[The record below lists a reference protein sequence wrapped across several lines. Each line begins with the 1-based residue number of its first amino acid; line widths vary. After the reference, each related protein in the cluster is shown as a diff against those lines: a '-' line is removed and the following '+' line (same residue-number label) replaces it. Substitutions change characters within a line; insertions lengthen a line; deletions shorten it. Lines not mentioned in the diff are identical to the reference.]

1 MNKIRLVSC
10 LVRRVSLKQS
20 KYIYKKYEFVS
31 VLQNENI
38 HVLNKR
44 TLIFQRALRIC
55 LLFNTATQITLYSL
69 RDTKAKNL

>member
-10 LVRRVSLKQS
+10 LVQGVSLKQS

-38 HVLNKR
+38 DVLNKR
-44 TLIFQRALRIC
+44 TIFQRELRIC
-55 LLFNTATQITLYSL
+55 LLVNTATQITLYSL
-69 RDTKAKNL
+69 RDTKAKKL